1 MTKLIIFLLI
11 WLIITILLVEY
22 ASEETK
28 KQTEASLIEACSE
41 SRSAIL
47 TLRNAY
53 INLSSEVKQGCISPE
68 KQNEDYKTQEKR
80 FGQVRKARQKPH
92 NRVDNRGREA
102 D

>member
-1 MTKLIIFLLI
+1 MAKLIIFLLI

-41 SRSAIL
+41 SRNAIL

-53 INLSSEVKQGCISPE
+53 INLTSDVKQSGINPK
-68 KQNEDYKTQEKR
+68 KQGGGYKTQEKR
-80 FGQVRKARQKPH
+80 FGQLQKERQKPR
-92 NRVDNRGREA
+92 NRGDNRGREA